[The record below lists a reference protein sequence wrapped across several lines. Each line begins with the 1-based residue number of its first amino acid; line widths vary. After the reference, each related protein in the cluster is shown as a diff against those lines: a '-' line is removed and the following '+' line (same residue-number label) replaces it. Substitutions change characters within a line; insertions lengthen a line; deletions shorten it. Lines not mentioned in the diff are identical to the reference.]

1 MEMDIAAVA
10 AACTSTV
17 LASST
22 TTDQLAQTTA
32 TALTILDKV
41 KKKMT
46 LEAQAA
52 ESNKRV
58 ARWVMAGQR
67 EKYKK
72 LAEERGSRPTSCRRC
87 TPEPPPTLWPSRPP
101 STLLPCSRARW

>member
-1 MEMDIAAVA
+1 MD
-10 AACTSTV
+10 TLETY
-17 LASST
+17 
-22 TTDQLAQTTA
+22 QA

-41 KKKMT
+41 KKEMT

-52 ESNKRV
+52 ESKKRV
-58 ARWVMAGQR
+58 ARRVVAGQR

-72 LAEERGSRPTSCRRC
+72 LAEERGSRPTSCRWC

-101 STLLPCSRARW
+101 STPLPCSRARW